1 MSLNDKLK
9 QAIDAIDPDR
19 IVADLKGAVGE
30 LAREHGGRL
39 DEALEKIEATVDEKT
54 QGKYADQLASAR
66 AKVTE
71 SVAKAAELPPAP
83 APPPDAE
90 HPDYR
95 RQPPEELPP
104 AGPPDEPTAGPPMS

>member
-9 QAIDAIDPDR
+9 QVIDQIDPDR
-19 IVADLKGAVGE
+19 LVAELKGAASE
-30 LAREHGGRL
+30 LAREHGAKLEDAL
-39 DEALEKIEATVDEKT
+39 DKLGSTVDEKT

-66 AKVTE
+66 AKVSE
-71 SVAKAAELPPAP
+71 SVAKVADLPPAP

-95 RQPPEELPP
+95 RRPPEELPP
-104 AGPPDEPTAGPPMS
+104 V

>member
-9 QAIDAIDPDR
+9 QAIDQIDPDR
-19 IVADLKGAVGE
+19 LVAELKGAAGE

-39 DEALEKIEATVDEKT
+39 EEVLDKVGATVDEKT

-66 AKVTE
+66 AKVSE
-71 SVAKAAELPPAP
+71 SVAKVADLPPAP

-90 HPDYR
+90 HPDYHR
-95 RQPPEELPP
+95 RPPEELPP
-104 AGPPDEPTAGPPMS
+104 A